1 MRPKK
6 ALGLVKEDYPAELV
20 SVANRRVLPHI
31 THQHMVEFNIRQ
43 LAVNCYMQGVLDTS
57 IAVINKEMRNSAGGD
72 YQI

>member
-6 ALGLVKEDYPAELV
+6 ALGLVKEDYPTELIE
-20 SVANRRVLPHI
+20 VANRRVLPHI

-57 IAVINKEMRNSAGGD
+57 IAVTNKEIRDRRESD